1 MSDSVVVAVRVRP
14 FNKREKELGS
24 TNIVTMDAKTN
35 STTLTDPANGNV
47 KKFTFDYSYNSFAP
61 ASSPEHCSQQMVW
74 DDIGERVLKSA
85 YEGFNVSL
93 FAYGQTGAG
102 KSYSMMGYPAFPVG
116 PTSGII
122 PIMCQEVFTK
132 MEALDHDENLSI
144 KVEVTMLEIYMEK
157 VKDLLDSS
165 GHAKSLKVRT
175 HPKTG
180 PFVDK
185 LSRFTVTSFEQVN
198 QFMEIG
204 QQQRTVAATQM
215 NQTSSR
221 AHTIFTIELTQTI
234 TNVAT
239 QKVSDKT
246 SKISLIDLAGSER
259 AGSTGATGQRLKEG
273 SAINQSLSALGNVIS
288 ALADAGKKGKK
299 GKKIPYRGSVLT
311 QLLKNSLGGNA
322 KTIMI
327 AAISPASVNFAETLS
342 TLRYADRAKQIKNK
356 AVVNEDP
363 NEKMIRELKEQIDK
377 YKALAAG
384 HSPGAGGAAGT
395 PPDMEAML
403 AEERRKIREELRA
416 EMEAHASLQLTDVQT
431 KTASAQGG
439 GGPHLTRSAMTKR
452 AQTEPHIVNLHE
464 DSLISGRIVHFLAN
478 GSTPVGRKDAT
489 PKPEICFAG
498 VQILKHHCTFTLD
511 AASGAQIESAPRAKV
526 FVNGT
531 ALSAG
536 TPVALHHN
544 DRIVFGSQVH
554 LFLYKQPG
562 GAEEHDDDEAYD
574 HDAAIAELHAGELER
589 FDRGD
594 DREQRAAKAAQTH
607 AEIDAVAEQ
616 MDHLRGLVE
625 KHSEKHAKKIAKYD
639 SQLAD
644 AAGDHAAE
652 AELRSKKAKAAS
664 KFSREQET
672 MEKRI
677 TAMQRQKQALQQQA
691 RAIQNRGLAE
701 ERVLQAIPLV
711 NEANSISQ
719 QLEQGVVFNL
729 ELSLERLT
737 FDASGEVRD
746 DDVDLHVAAARE
758 ATSESVKW
766 TFSNF
771 NDKLYLMREQ
781 VRCTVRSLRR
791 AFSRPPPPARARRP
805 VSRRPSVVSRSRSR
819 FFSLIIPP
827 PPRPRPLSPSVYR
840 GLHSTTADRPPA
852 VHRVRAI
859 GPRHRGECSF
869 TYRYILRESCA
880 HSLTRSP

>member
-1 MSDSVVVAVRVRP
+1 MSGESVVVALRVRP

-24 TNIVTMDAKTN
+24 TNIVTMDRETN

-61 ASSPEHCSQQMVW
+61 ASSPDHCSQRMVW

-93 FAYGQTGAG
+93 FAYGQTGSG

-132 MEALDHDENLSI
+132 MEALGHDENLSI

-384 HSPGAGGAAGT
+384 GHSPGAGAGT
-395 PPDMEAML
+395 PPDMQAML

-431 KTASAQGG
+431 KVTSITCCLLFRCRTSFVCSCSSCVFSFVCCLPISHPKTASAQGG

-478 GSTPVGRKDAT
+478 GSTRVGRKDAM

-511 AASGAQIESAPRAKV
+511 ASTGAQIESSARAKV

-531 ALSAG
+531 ALSAD

-554 LFLYKQPG
+554 LYLYKQPG
-562 GAEEHDDDEAYD
+562 GEEEHDDDEAYD

-625 KHSEKHAKKIAKYD
+625 KHSEKNAKKIAKYD
-639 SQLAD
+639 AQLKD

-652 AELRSKKAKAAS
+652 AELRSKKAKV
-664 KFSREQET
+664 
-672 MEKRI
+672 
-677 TAMQRQKQALQQQA
+677 LQQSYLPL
-691 RAIQNRGLAE
+691 RFERIQ
-701 ERVLQAIPLV
+701 
-711 NEANSISQ
+711 
-719 QLEQGVVFNL
+719 
-729 ELSLERLT
+729 LT
-737 FDASGEVRD
+737 I
-746 DDVDLHVAAARE
+746 
-758 ATSESVKW
+758 
-766 TFSNF
+766 
-771 NDKLYLMREQ
+771 Y
-781 VRCTVRSLRR
+781 
-791 AFSRPPPPARARRP
+791 
-805 VSRRPSVVSRSRSR
+805 
-819 FFSLIIPP
+819 
-827 PPRPRPLSPSVYR
+827 Y
-840 GLHSTTADRPPA
+840 
-852 VHRVRAI
+852 
-859 GPRHRGECSF
+859 
-869 TYRYILRESCA
+869 
-880 HSLTRSP
+880 LTRSPNIFVVEPTGGIEILARAGDDGEAHYGDAAPKAGAAAAGARNPEPRPRRRARTSR